1 MVVGRERLEEC
12 NLKLKMKDKKC
23 KICRRLGVKLFLKG
37 ERCLSQKCPIITK
50 PYPPGEKGKKRA
62 RQSSEYGKEL
72 SEKQKL
78 KNWYN
83 LKERQLRKYVKEILE
98 KRGKM
103 EDAGT
108 LLIKKLESR
117 LDNVVFRMGF
127 TSSRAQARQIV
138 NHGHF
143 LVNDKKVNIPSYQ
156 VKKGDKISLR
166 VSSRKKAIFQNIPTI
181 LKKYQ
186 APSWIKI
193 NIEKLEGEIVGQ
205 PNLEEAASPAEIS
218 TIFEFY
224 SK

>member
-1 MVVGRERLEEC
+1 
-12 NLKLKMKDKKC
+12 MKDKKC

-50 PYPPGEKGKKRA
+50 PYPPGEKGKRRT

-83 LKERQLRKYVKEILE
+83 LRERQFRKYVKEILE
-98 KRGKM
+98 KREKM

-108 LLIKKLESR
+108 LLIRKLESR

-127 TSSRAQARQIV
+127 TPSRVQARQIV

-143 LVNDKKVNIPSYQ
+143 LVNEKKVNIPSYQ
-156 VKKGDKISLR
+156 VKKGDKISLCAN
-166 VSSRKKAIFQNIPTI
+166 SRKKAIFQNIPTI

-193 NIEKLEGEIVGQ
+193 NAEKLEGEIVGQ
-205 PNLEEAASPAEIS
+205 PNLEEAAPPAEIS

-224 SK
+224 SR

>member
-1 MVVGRERLEEC
+1 
-12 NLKLKMKDKKC
+12 MKNKKC

-37 ERCLSQKCPIITK
+37 ERCLSQKCSTITK
-50 PYPPGEKGKKRA
+50 PYPPGEKGKRRT
-62 RQSSEYGKEL
+62 RQHSEYGKEL
-72 SEKQKL
+72 GEKQKL

-83 LKERQLRKYVKEILE
+83 LRERQFRKYIKEVLE
-98 KRGKM
+98 KRGKVK
-103 EDAGT
+103 DAGA
-108 LLIKKLESR
+108 LLMKKLESR

-127 TSSRAQARQIV
+127 TPSRVQARQIV

-143 LVNDKKVNIPSYQ
+143 LVNEKKVNIPSYQ

-166 VSSRKKAIFQNIPTI
+166 DSSRSKAIFKDLPTT

-193 NIEKLEGEIVGQ
+193 NVEKLEGEIVGQ
-205 PNLEEAASPAEIS
+205 PNLEEAALPAEIS

-224 SK
+224 SR